1 MSSCVAKSFIP
12 AKYNGYSK
20 VKKKGEKQQ
29 TILSDITE
37 TSEPNVDRQNKN
49 LDW

>member
-20 VKKKGEKQQ
+20 VKTGEKQQ